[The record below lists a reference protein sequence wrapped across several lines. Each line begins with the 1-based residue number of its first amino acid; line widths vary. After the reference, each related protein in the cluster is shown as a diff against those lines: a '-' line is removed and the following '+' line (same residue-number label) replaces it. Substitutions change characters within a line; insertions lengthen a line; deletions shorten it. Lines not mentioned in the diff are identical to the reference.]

1 MSQLALVRPPS
12 PRLAEGLLTHM
23 ERTPVDV
30 ALAMRQWEGYVAA
43 LQAQQR
49 ALLDEIA
56 EYQPEIP
63 DPEELAR
70 HQRALLDEIAAA
82 LV

>member
-1 MSQLALVRPPS
+1 MSKQAVAATQQVAAGGGD
-12 PRLAEGLLTHM
+12 PR
-23 ERTPVDV
+23 
-30 ALAMRQWEGYVAA
+30 AA

-63 DPEELAR
+63 DPEELAKQ
-70 HQRALLDEIAAA
+70 QRALLDEIAAA